1 MQNKKQLIILSAEL
15 KVLSEYENDYRT
27 SLLRKMLFDI
37 GVAFN
42 VVNGFYDGHKEV
54 SYLVEVKNNDQ
65 VEAIKGFAFD
75 SFEQESILYQ
85 ETSGLCS
92 LLFSDG
98 KVHKLG
104 NMHEV
109 KESEAK
115 KNVAYTSFRDSN
127 NRERFFVCK

>member
-15 KVLSEYENDYRT
+15 KVLSDFENDYRT

-42 VVNGFYDGHKEV
+42 SVKDFYDGHKEV
-54 SYLVEVKNNDQ
+54 SFLVEVKNNAQ
-65 VEAIKGFAFD
+65 VEAIKGFAFN

-92 LLFSDG
+92 LLFSNG
-98 KVHKLG
+98 KVEKLG
-104 NMHEV
+104 HMHEV
-109 KESEAK
+109 TEKEARE
-115 KNVAYTSFRDSN
+115 NVAYTSFRDSN
-127 NRERFFVCK
+127 NKERFFICK

>member
-15 KVLSEYENDYRT
+15 KVLSDYDNAYRT
-27 SLLRKMLFDI
+27 DLLRKMLFDI
-37 GVAFN
+37 GVPFN
-42 VVNGFYDGHKEV
+42 SVRGYYDGHSEA
-54 SYLVEVKNNDQ
+54 SFLVEVKNNAQ
-65 VEAIKGFAFD
+65 VEAIKGFAFN

-98 KVHKLG
+98 KIHKLG

-115 KNVAYTSFRDSN
+115 ENVAYTSFRDSN
-127 NRERFFVCK
+127 NRERYFVCK